1 MRLKVAPEDISDL
14 DISDWIARLRDEPG
28 IDEAAGAAPDED
40 GAEPGDHAAAELG
53 DDATDGPTDDAVAGP
68 WAAAEPGDV
77 AAAGPGDD
85 AAAEPGDDAAAGPG
99 NDAAAGPGD
108 DAAAGPG
115 NDAAAGPGN
124 DAAAGPG
131 NDAAAEPGDVAAG
144 APRQAPAGPSE
155 RAAIVARRA
164 RPQDRVRAVIGN
176 EIRIPAVWCEL
187 APCISRYSDSAALG
201 EADIRAR
208 ALWAGWRADGL
219 GRLTCPQCQ
228 QSSPLFWSAHPVALW
243 DKEAALITVAR
254 MAAGRRESRA
264 GRDAGTA
271 ESGVLPPVQAAITVP
286 GRHEIRGRHRKYS
299 QRSPA
304 NVPGGEDIAALPVT
318 VT

>member
-40 GAEPGDHAAAELG
+40 GAEPGDDAAAEPG
-53 DDATDGPTDDAVAGP
+53 DDATDGPTDDAAGPTDDAVAGP

-77 AAAGPGDD
+77 AAAGPGDV
-85 AAAEPGDDAAAGPG
+85 
-99 NDAAAGPGD
+99 AAAGPGD

-115 NDAAAGPGN
+115 DDAAAG
-124 DAAAGPG
+124 A
-131 NDAAAEPGDVAAG
+131 GDVVAG

-187 APCISRYSDSAALG
+187 APCISRYSDPAALG

-208 ALWAGWRADGL
+208 ALSAGWRADGL

-254 MAAGRRESRA
+254 MTAGRRESRA

>member
-1 MRLKVAPEDISDL
+1 VRVK
-14 DISDWIARLRDEPG
+14 
-28 IDEAAGAAPDED
+28 
-40 GAEPGDHAAAELG
+40 
-53 DDATDGPTDDAVAGP
+53 AVAKHARPAGVSP
-68 WAAAEPGDV
+68 WAAWLRAGFPGTWHHGAPGP
-77 AAAGPGDD
+77 AAAPGPVRGDPLTGPI
-85 AAAEPGDDAAAGPG
+85 AITERPVLGD
-99 NDAAAGPGD
+99 
-108 DAAAGPG
+108 
-115 NDAAAGPGN
+115 
-124 DAAAGPG
+124 
-131 NDAAAEPGDVAAG
+131 
-144 APRQAPAGPSE
+144 Q
-155 RAAIVARRA
+155 IRR
-164 RPQDRVRAVIGN
+164 PI
-176 EIRIPAVWCEL
+176 VWCEI
-187 APCISRYSDSAALG
+187 APCIGRYEDPAALG

-208 ALWAGWRADGL
+208 ALSAGWRADGL